1 MSTSAPQTVPEGFL
15 SDVSSPSLSLLDKD
29 GLGMEVPLS
38 REEEVKFRDRWQR
51 FGPWRATNAVGTCAI
66 DHINAAELTW
76 AGEYLMVQFDK
87 QMGNLAPPV
96 GYYDV
101 KIEFTTVLG
110 PRLGYRVQIDHP
122 HATTSMAEMLV
133 KETLAKSKKDF
144 TIKSEDNTPFQI
156 LPRVAVRLL
165 CDKTLFVNVLSQYS
179 LSFESHHSF

>member
-76 AGEYLMVQFDK
+76 AGEYLS
-87 QMGNLAPPV
+87 G
-96 GYYDV
+96 
-101 KIEFTTVLG
+101 
-110 PRLGYRVQIDHP
+110 
-122 HATTSMAEMLV
+122 
-133 KETLAKSKKDF
+133 
-144 TIKSEDNTPFQI
+144 
-156 LPRVAVRLL
+156 AVRQA
-165 CDKTLFVNVLSQYS
+165 DGESRAPRGVL
-179 LSFESHHSF
+179 